1 MNRSI
6 QANLS
11 LWEKKTDSIFQL
23 TNNKEKSLLV
33 SKDSQYCQR
42 SKDKEFI
49 HALWRERERMN
60 AVNDKREKEI
70 NLSVLYLDII
80 YVLNIQNKK
89 KKIL

>member
-1 MNRSI
+1 MIKR
-6 QANLS
+6 
-11 LWEKKTDSIFQL
+11 
-23 TNNKEKSLLV
+23 
-33 SKDSQYCQR
+33 QR
-42 SKDKEFI
+42 I
-49 HALWRERERMN
+49 HTRVLKREREKMN